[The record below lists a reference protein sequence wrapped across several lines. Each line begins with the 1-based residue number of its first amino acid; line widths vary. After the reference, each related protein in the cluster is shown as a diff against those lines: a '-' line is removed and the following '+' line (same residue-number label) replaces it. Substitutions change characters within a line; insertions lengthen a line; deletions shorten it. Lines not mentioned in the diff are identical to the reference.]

1 VEFESDPNMHAGD
14 ASDEEESA
22 VDLLSTN
29 RRATSYFPAEKGV
42 TNSFYEPF
50 LEVIFQAMLSVHHPH
65 VGNKN
70 ECVQKWCEITA
81 WAFTPPRGPLRS
93 FKQWT
98 GPEERKY
105 IKFRKSKMHA
115 VSYCPAVR

>member
-1 VEFESDPNMHAGD
+1 
-14 ASDEEESA
+14 
-22 VDLLSTN
+22 
-29 RRATSYFPAEKGV
+29 
-42 TNSFYEPF
+42 
-50 LEVIFQAMLSVHHPH
+50 MLSVHHPH

-70 ECVQKWCEITA
+70 ECVQKWREITA

-105 IKFRKSKMHA
+105 IKFRKSVMHA
-115 VSYCPAVR
+115 VSVITQQYDDIQENQFGLEGDLARPTALQYLARRIRMRLMRIPQR